1 MKLEDVQAIEYGI
14 QMGRGS
20 VWLNL
25 TDDQYRKLRKIR

>member
-14 QMGRGS
+14 QMGLGS

-25 TDDQYRKLRKIR
+25 TEDQYQKLKKIR